1 MTCKSIDGSQRRL
14 GRFLAAVLASGDEL
28 LMSRKNCHAKNVSS
42 IVVRNNGGRLT
53 RAFLAWPGHELAT
66 NRLGCK
72 FAVGIHDHKYDL
84 ALRAIYG
91 VVRNTTYERQPGID
105 LTEWAFET
113 GLATG
118 RPVVRRVGTTSAVV
132 ASEEILGDD
141 WTFLDSEVI
150 HDIDCHGIAAW
161 WVKEGELKKSS
172 TTLLTMSRS
181 VDADGLYSSFSSRD
195 EVVSH
200 VFDWA
205 KLCWKEMSE

>member
-1 MTCKSIDGSQRRL
+1 MTCKSIDVSQFRL
-14 GRFLAAVLASGDEL
+14 RRFLAEVLASGDEL
-28 LMSRKNCHAKNVSS
+28 LMSRKDCHAKNVSS

-66 NRLGCK
+66 NRLGGK
-72 FAVGIHDHKYDL
+72 LAVGIHDHRYDL

-91 VVRNTTYERQPGID
+91 VVRNTIYNRLPGLG
-105 LTEWAFET
+105 LTEWEFET

-118 RPVVRRVGTTSAVV
+118 HPIVRRVGAMSAVV

-141 WTFLDSEVI
+141 WTFLDSESL
-150 HDIDCHGIAAW
+150 HDIDCNGLAAW
-161 WVKEGELKKSS
+161 WVTEGESKKYS
-172 TTLLTMSRS
+172 TTLLTRSTS
-181 VDADGLYSSFSSRD
+181 VDADGLYGLFSSRD

-205 KLCWKEMSE
+205 KLCWKEMNE